1 MVFIPVHCWQ
11 NIKPIPK
18 NNGANIHFLN
28 SNFLSLSLFCKTF
41 LISKISLSAS
51 MPGSILLKTFLASSS
66 FPFEI
71 SHLGVSDIK
80 NIPIPKINAGNTP
93 NKSINLHPN

>member
-1 MVFIPVHCWQ
+1 
-11 NIKPIPK
+11 
-18 NNGANIHFLN
+18 
-28 SNFLSLSLFCKTF
+28 
-41 LISKISLSAS
+41 
-51 MPGSILLKTFLASSS
+51 MPGSILLKPFWLHHL

-93 NKSINLHPN
+93 NKSINLHPRIEYLQNPAFTRYENKIPMVIAS